1 MADDRS
7 QICHRRSRPGDRIHC
22 EVRVGRD
29 VDLRPTD
36 TKRTKELERKVER
49 LEAKLAKKDHVIAQ
63 ISEE

>member
-1 MADDRS
+1 M
-7 QICHRRSRPGDRIHC
+7 
-22 EVRVGRD
+22 GRD